1 MSINYKEKYLKYK
14 KKYLNLSK
22 SKKQLLGAGYNNN
35 SPKQYRQHRVN
46 ENNDATISREDELN
60 EENDD
65 CVLCLL
71 KLNINPD
78 DNDKKLLLP
87 VLSKT
92 FPCSHIFH
100 DFCLKGSLKVTK
112 MCPICRT
119 NITNIYN
126 LNRATMTWDIQ
137 KHRRLPVPVHKPYRL
152 LGYDED
158 NIRLSSFMEY
168 VEQKYINQLI
178 TQEEMQEFQSI
189 YDNMFTAFND
199 RRAERA
205 LLSADE
211 RELMAYELNEYI
223 RNLRS
228 GYGGFEE
235 IEEALNIKQYDEEVD
250 EQEEWEKYISYV
262 NEINDQERI
271 AETAEIDEIAADQK
285 NWRLFKLFAHI
296 SGSAI
301 TISTIAEYEIIPH

>member
-1 MSINYKEKYLKYK
+1 MSVNYKEKYLKYK
-14 KKYLNLSK
+14 KKYLNLSNN
-22 SKKQLLGAGYNNN
+22 KKQQKGAGFNIN

-71 KLNINPD
+71 KLNINPED
-78 DNDKKLLLP
+78 ETLLLP

-137 KHRRLPVPVHKPYRL
+137 QHRRLPIPAHAPYRL
-152 LGYDED
+152 LGYNED
-158 NIRLSSFMEY
+158 DIRLSSFKEY

-178 TQEEMQEFQSI
+178 TQEEMQEFQNI
-189 YDNMFTAFND
+189 YHNMFTAFND

-205 LLSADE
+205 LLLDVE
-211 RELMAYELNEYI
+211 REQMAYDLNEYI
-223 RNLRS
+223 RNLRY
-228 GYGGFEE
+228 GFGGFEE
-235 IEEALNIKQYDEEVD
+235 LEEALNIRQYDEEVD

-262 NEINDQERI
+262 NEINDQQMI

-301 TISTIAEYEIIPH
+301 AISTIDEYEVRHH